1 MIVTSQQV
9 LPVHQ
14 CAVSPSVHSHVV
26 SLQFWLVGPEQVAP
40 PFAGAGL
47 VQVRVWVPP
56 PQFAEHVVQSLQ
68 PPSTGPAHAAFAREQ
83 VPELLPP
90 SVLAHTHVRVVSQA
104 VAPLSLVAVP
114 TEQPSAML
122 LLHTPLVPAH
132 AAFAREQVPELL
144 PPLTP
149 AQTHVRVVPHVV
161 ALLSLEALPM
171 LQPNAVL
178 LSHTP
183 FWGTA
188 QLWLLQV
195 WLLGPLQSLPP
206 PEGAGFVQLRVWLPP
221 PQVAVHAL
229 QAL

>member
-68 PPSTGPAHAAFAREQ
+68 PPSTG
-83 VPELLPP
+83 
-90 SVLAHTHVRVVSQA
+90 
-104 VAPLSLVAVP
+104 
-114 TEQPSAML
+114 
-122 LLHTPLVPAH
+122 PAH